1 MNVRKLIEQRAKTKV
16 TKEKA
21 ELTLTIA
28 AIYSEQ
34 GSHDSALVEYKKYL
48 EVWES
53 KEDNLQCA
61 VANRYLAEC
70 YIEMC
75 DFTQAIFHTNRYL
88 QLSLLVGN
96 KIEQQR
102 AYVTLG
108 RCFLNRV
115 ESLKD
120 GSLISKSLKSAN
132 QALLN
137 SIKLIRE
144 LPPNLDDKSS
154 AEMRA
159 VSLLNLGHVQRAQRL
174 YDAAF
179 ESFSQC
185 ITLARKYGL
194 QKMLFRA
201 SYQSGEMLINNIPT
215 HAFTE
220 CCHTEFLKLMN
231 QNETEKA
238 LEIVQTTLSS
248 PLSKPY
254 IDNEAKL
261 LCVNLKELLA
271 QIHLCNGNS
280 RKAMKVFRLLK
291 VDSPSS
297 SEQYRKMIRISFR
310 LMNLLNEIPNEPSIT
325 KDYIVSSRVHEKLG
339 DLYSGIDL
347 HGCAVRHYRF
357 MLGFSELA
365 YKQYCSESG
374 VAPNEVIELVDAA
387 LISVAETYRTLG
399 CYDQCAEMYKREILW
414 ATSTGLSTKDI
425 ATSWLSLAQ
434 AQRLISTNDSSTVSN
449 DKNIGA
455 NQKIIL
461 NGSATVLDS
470 LLSAYK
476 ASKLTGSVSLIAD
489 CLKELLDYYEQ
500 YNYKDELQKTRQEL
514 EQIKQTCDAQSSHQE
529 ENNEQEDEDEEV
541 GDSDKNTSSISD
553 DETGVIQ
560 FLETLSS
567 DSELEQCIGNAEL
580 MDEFQDTMKGKKSG
594 KALCLKTNMKGETP
608 LHVAAING
616 DMNHVVKLIEVLG
629 HPVNVPDG
637 AGWLPIHEAAF
648 HDRSEIATY
657 LLDHGAKLDDTGYPD
672 DYSTPLFEAIHNGA
686 LTTALIFVNR
696 GANLWH
702 KNKQGEYLS
711 NLLDQWEPTR
721 HACGTF
727 AEQRAK
733 FSELLAAIKSRL
745 GDEYDRW
752 CNLKRETP
760 ENHSSDDSESSVTI
774 KNNTSNQK
782 SYSRHPS
789 SRSRSSS
796 VCETWDSVPPIS
808 SKTKFNRK
816 SLRSR
821 NWDDLMVD
829 LDQDENSQ
837 PPSPVKLKKSVN
849 AVESYKQAMKAV
861 GSSKTRFVDKCESFG
876 NTNSMDLAKRRKKS
890 HVIDANDNDWLILD
904 EKPRGSRSVSSVT
917 VKEHFDALNVKS
929 GKYTATAS
937 SKNRSRQEDLEFLPH
952 MAFTSTQNDKLTS
965 LPAGSSSSSVV
976 GGAHKHLPPKS
987 TSTPIKHNKQL
998 NQSFKE
1004 SSHSDKDSLI
1014 NTNSCL
1020 PPSTVNNDQL
1030 KQPKFLTN
1038 EFPVETPSYSV
1049 KVAFSDI
1056 SVLVPVDSMSRSVS
1070 WLATEAYR
1078 RRQILLGFNSNIPIT
1093 ESGEQL
1099 VRLCTRDRALL
1110 LPTDRLFS
1118 IIPVL
1123 SQSGS
1128 VVELLAELNDS
1139 IVTQKTSTN
1148 LSNQNIQS
1156 HFNYKSK
1163 SNEIPQNI
1171 VSPFLHSVIDKARN
1185 SGVLDLS
1192 NLSLEDKECCKL
1204 LGQLVRDSGI
1214 RVITEVQ
1221 LQGNSL
1227 TTDIIDTKQ
1236 CSSMNYINLTDCL
1249 CQFSLQ
1255 LNKLNLSMNLFDD
1268 QFFNR
1273 FLCALSKRFKEEDKG
1288 SDVLMPRLQHLN
1300 LSYNPLLGCNMKQNH
1315 LDNASLI
1322 DYDLSTN
1329 HDKCWILFIETI
1341 LKAFPKLNYFNLAGC
1356 SLGTNTINANCYD
1369 YQNERIFHSLSTD
1382 SFVSCLSELDL
1393 SWNPQISP
1401 NQLSYLLSMNC
1412 LKALKCLRLRGC
1424 STFQKSSTNKQ
1435 CPINL
1440 PVTASELSSLNWLN
1454 NKSSEIIMKNL
1465 EKFNNFE
1472 KPSFGDQLLN
1482 SLCSALIKGNIR
1494 LQILDMGHCQLT
1506 YHCLTSLKS
1515 LFGTPGISITTLII
1529 DHNPMLRNVIVST
1542 NCPFPSWIRILQA
1555 IAQPASA
1562 VVSLTIDL
1570 PEIPDDDSDAL
1581 TAAFTSVEAKLLPAI
1596 SSTPLQEL
1604 IIIHNDIMINN
1615 WSLENS
1621 SSNHHNQSM
1630 KYRFLFMLSNL
1641 FNKRF
1646 GKMIKITKKNF
1657 RVTFSIL

>member
-48 EVWES
+48 ELWES

-88 QLSLLVGN
+88 QLSLLIGN
-96 KIEQQR
+96 KTEQQR

-115 ESLKD
+115 ETLKD
-120 GSLISKSLKSAN
+120 GSLIAKSLKSAN

-144 LPPNLDDKSS
+144 LSPNLDDKNS

-185 ITLARKYGL
+185 ITLARKYSL
-194 QKMLFRA
+194 QKILFRA
-201 SYQSGEMLINNIPT
+201 SYQAGEMLINNIPT

-231 QNETEKA
+231 QNETKKA

-248 PLSKPY
+248 PLSKPCV
-254 IDNEAKL
+254 DNEAKL
-261 LCVNLKELLA
+261 LYINLKELLA
-271 QIHLCNGNS
+271 QIYLCYGNS

-297 SEQYRKMIRISFR
+297 SEQYRKMIRTSFR
-310 LMNLLNEIPNEPSIT
+310 LMNLLNEIPKEVSNT

-347 HGCAVRHYRF
+347 QGCAVRHYRF

-434 AQRLISTNDSSTVSN
+434 AQRLISITDSCTVSN
-449 DKNIGA
+449 DKNIEA
-455 NQKIIL
+455 DQKIIL
-461 NGSATVLDS
+461 NGSATALDS

-476 ASKLTGSVSLIAD
+476 ASKLTGSMSLIAD

-500 YNYKDELQKTRQEL
+500 YNYRDKSQKTRQEL
-514 EQIKQTCDAQSSHQE
+514 EQIKQTCDAQSDHQE
-529 ENNEQEDEDEEV
+529 EDNEQKDEEEV

-553 DETGVIQ
+553 DETGVTK

-567 DSELEQCIGNAEL
+567 DSELEQCIGSSEL

-657 LLDHGAKLDDTGYPD
+657 LLDHGAKIDDTGYPD

-721 HACGTF
+721 HASGTF

-733 FSELLAAIKSRL
+733 FSELLAAIRSRL
-745 GDEYDRW
+745 GADYDSW

-760 ENHSSDDSESSVTI
+760 ENHSSDDSESSVAI

-782 SYSRHPS
+782 SYSRHPCS
-789 SRSRSSS
+789 GSRSSS
-796 VCETWDSVPPIS
+796 LCETWDSVPPVS

-837 PPSPVKLKKSVN
+837 PSSPVKLKKSVN
-849 AVESYKQAMKAV
+849 AVESYKQAMKAI
-861 GSSKTRFVDKCESFG
+861 GSSKTRFVDKCESSG
-876 NTNSMDLAKRRKKS
+876 NTDSMDLAKRRKKS

-904 EKPRGSRSVSSVT
+904 EKPKGSRSVSSTT
-917 VKEHFDALNVKS
+917 VKEHFDALNVKR
-929 GKYTATAS
+929 GKCTATAS

-952 MAFTSTQNDKLTS
+952 MAFTSTQNDNL
-965 LPAGSSSSSVV
+965 SSFPPGPSSSVV
-976 GGAHKHLPPKS
+976 GGSHKHLPPKS
-987 TSTPIKHNKQL
+987 TSTPIKCNKQL
-998 NQSFKE
+998 NHSFKE
-1004 SSHSDKDSLI
+1004 SSHSGKDGSV
-1014 NTNSCL
+1014 NTNNCL
-1020 PPSTVNNDQL
+1020 PPATVNNDQL
-1030 KQPKFLTN
+1030 KLPKLPTN
-1038 EFPVETPSYSV
+1038 EFPETTSYSV

-1110 LPTDRLFS
+1110 LPSDRLFS

-1128 VVELLAELNDS
+1128 VVELLAELNES
-1139 IVTQKTSTN
+1139 VVTQKTPTN
-1148 LSNQNIQS
+1148 PSNQHIQS
-1156 HFNYKSK
+1156 HLNYESK
-1163 SNEIPQNI
+1163 SNKLPQDT

-1185 SGVLDLS
+1185 TGVVDLS
-1192 NLSLEDKECCKL
+1192 NLSLEDIECCKL
-1204 LGQLVRDSGI
+1204 LGQLFRDGGI
-1214 RVITEVQ
+1214 RVITEVK

-1236 CSSMNYINLTDCL
+1236 FSSMNCINLTDYL
-1249 CQFSLQ
+1249 CQLSLH
-1255 LNKLNLSMNLFDD
+1255 LVKLNLSMNLFNE
-1268 QFFNR
+1268 QFFSR
-1273 FLCALSKRFKEEDKG
+1273 FLCSLSKRFKEDKG
-1288 SDVLMPRLQHLN
+1288 SDVLMPRLLYLN
-1300 LSYNPLLGCNMKQNH
+1300 LSYNPLLGCNMKQ
-1315 LDNASLI
+1315 DNLENTNLLE
-1322 DYDLSTN
+1322 YDLSTN
-1329 HDKCWILFIETI
+1329 HNNCWMRFIETI
-1341 LKAFPKLNYFNLAGC
+1341 LKVFPKLNYLNLTGC
-1356 SLGTNTINANCYD
+1356 SLGGTNTMNVN
-1369 YQNERIFHSLSTD
+1369 YQNEQMFRSLSTD

-1401 NQLSYLLSMNC
+1401 NQLNYLLSMNC

-1424 STFQKSSTNKQ
+1424 STFQNISTNKQ

-1440 PVTASELSSLNWLN
+1440 PVSTLEVSSLSWLN
-1454 NKSSEIIMKNL
+1454 NNSSEVFMKNL
-1465 EKFNNFE
+1465 EKFNTFKE
-1472 KPSFGDQLLN
+1472 SSFGDQLLN
-1482 SLCSALIKGNIR
+1482 SICSALIKGNIR

-1529 DHNPMLRNVIVST
+1529 DHNPMLRNVVVSN
-1542 NCPFPSWIRILQA
+1542 NCPFPSWIQILQA
-1555 IAQPASA
+1555 IAQPAST

-1570 PEIPDDDSDAL
+1570 PEIPDNDSDAL
-1581 TAAFTSVEAKLLPAI
+1581 TTAFNSVEAKLLPTI

-1604 IIIHNDIMINN
+1604 VIIYNEVRINDD
-1615 WSLENS
+1615 WTVENF
-1621 SSNHHNQSM
+1621 SNHNNKSM
-1630 KYRFLFMLSNL
+1630 KSRFLFMLSNL
-1641 FNKRF
+1641 FTKRF
-1646 GKMIKITKKNF
+1646 GKMIKITKKKF
-1657 RVTFSIL
+1657 SVTFSIL